1 MKKRDSDKNP
11 FEKKNLVKLAPAAV
25 VIAAVAAAGAQAGS
39 SGKEVTAETRE
50 VVKSQDLE
58 SLLKTAYSYE
68 AADDEAEEESLL
80 KAGKNTSLASSK
92 KKTSKISK
100 KKSGIKKG
108 SSKTL
113 PVKTAASSGV
123 GQGST
128 TTPTTEVPEGGYK
141 DGTYQGSGTG
151 FGGTITVQVTVSGG
165 KITAVDI
172 LSASGETGSYFASAQ
187 GVVSKVLSS
196 QSPNVDAV
204 SGATYSS
211 NGIIQAVQNALSQ
224 AGNSDSATP
233 AATPTPTPTPK
244 PAKKPKKDT
253 SVSYKDGVY
262 EGQAE
267 GFDGI
272 VTVKVT
278 IKNGKIK
285 KISNTNTDTPEFFNK
300 AWKTIKSNV
309 ISRQSTSEI
318 DTVSG
323 ATFSSNGILGALS
336 QALSKADQSGTTD
349 SKEEDITPTPT
360 AVPDETVTPIPT
372 EIPQPTK
379 TPDNPS
385 DEQPVVKLLKDGTYT
400 GSAMGYSGKVNI
412 TLTIKDGKIT
422 EVTNT
427 NSDTRSFFNKAW
439 RSIQPKILEKQSTEG
454 IDTVSGATFSS
465 MGILDASKIA
475 LEQAKNTEVQPSVT
489 PEPTEA
495 PDSTEKPEPTN
506 TPKPTSV
513 PEPTT
518 APEPTAVPEP
528 TETPA
533 PTSVPEPTDTPEN
546 SVTPEPTATPEPTP
560 VPAGAYTD
568 GTYTGIGEG
577 NDGPDSV
584 QVTVTISGGQIVG
597 ATYFSYDDEEYADT
611 AWEGIRGQ
619 VMGKQS
625 ADSVDTVSG
634 CTYSSQGFI
643 QAFRNALNQAKG
655 A

>member
-80 KAGKNTSLASSK
+80 KAGKNTSSASSK

-151 FGGTITVQVTVSGG
+151 FGGTITVQVTVSDG

-233 AATPTPTPTPK
+233 TPTPTPK

-267 GFDGI
+267 GFDGT

-372 EIPQPTK
+372 ELPQPTK

-385 DEQPVVKLLKDGTYT
+385 DEQPVVNLLKDGTYT
-400 GSAMGYSGKVNI
+400 GSAMGYSGQVNI

-533 PTSVPEPTDTPEN
+533 PTSAPEPTDTPEN

-611 AWEGIRGQ
+611 AWEGILGQ

>member
-25 VIAAVAAAGAQAGS
+25 VIAAVTAAGVQAGS

-50 VVKSQDLE
+50 VVKSQELE
-58 SLLKTAYSYE
+58 SLLETAYSYE
-68 AADDEAEEESLL
+68 TADEETEEESLL
-80 KAGKNTSLASSK
+80 KAGKNASSSSK
-92 KKTSKISK
+92 KKTSKISR

-108 SSKTL
+108 SAKTL

-187 GVVSKVLSS
+187 DVVSKVLSS

-224 AGNSDSATP
+224 AGNSE
-233 AATPTPTPTPK
+233 AATPTPTLK

-267 GFDGI
+267 GFDGT

-309 ISRQSTSEI
+309 ISRQSTSGI

-336 QALSKADQSGTTD
+336 QALSKADQSGTTG
-349 SKEEDITPTPT
+349 SKGEDITPTPT
-360 AVPDETVTPIPT
+360 TVPDETVTPIPT
-372 EIPQPTK
+372 EIPQPTQ

-385 DEQPVVKLLKDGTYT
+385 ADQPVVNLLKDGIYT
-400 GSAMGYSGKVNI
+400 GAAMGYSGMVNI
-412 TLTIKDGKIT
+412 ILTIKDGKIT

-439 RSIQPKILEKQSTEG
+439 RSIQPKILEKQSAEG

-465 MGILDASKIA
+465 MGILDASKMA

-489 PEPTEA
+489 PEPTE
-495 PDSTEKPEPTN
+495 TPEPTN

-513 PEPTT
+513 PKPTT
-518 APEPTAVPEP
+518 APEPTETPEP
-528 TETPA
+528 TSA
-533 PTSVPEPTDTPEN
+533 PEPTDTPEP
-546 SVTPEPTATPEPTP
+546 SVAPEPTATPEPTP
-560 VPAGAYTD
+560 VPAGAYID

-584 QVTVTISGGQIVG
+584 QVTVTISGGQIVE

-611 AWEGIRGQ
+611 AWAGILGQ

-634 CTYSSQGFI
+634 CTYSSQGII